1 MVLGPEC
8 RFFWKL
14 LNGTVEDVAAE
25 SPPMKG
31 EQVGSMVAGG
41 VSFIAMETGDW
52 SRASA
57 KQAEEQLD
65 RGS

>member
-1 MVLGPEC
+1 
-8 RFFWKL
+8 
-14 LNGTVEDVAAE
+14 
-25 SPPMKG
+25 MKG